1 MKKRITGILLACLV
15 VAALAGCSK
24 KAETVTP
31 ASTIAETQETAEEVV
46 ETEESK
52 ETNTTDAFVPFED
65 PNGMFTLS
73 YPGTPEE
80 NRQTVP
86 VAGTSIEMISYF
98 LQMEN
103 CAYNLSYSD
112 YPEGVMGDSSVML
125 DTAIAGL
132 PSEVEESTDITLGDY
147 MGKEVKF
154 STQSGDTTVTF
165 FQRVYIVGDRMYQL
179 QAMNDSGERTPDVD
193 VFFDSFALT
202 EQEKHRTTKIPHSVD
217 MYRQ

>member
-15 VAALAGCSK
+15 VAALAGCGK

-31 ASTIAETQETAEEVV
+31 ASTVTETQETAEAVV
-46 ETEESK
+46 ETEESE

-103 CAYNLSYSD
+103 YAYNLSYSD

-132 PSEVEESTDITLGDY
+132 PSEVEESTDINLGD
-147 MGKEVKF
+147 K
-154 STQSGDTTVTF
+154 
-165 FQRVYIVGDRMYQL
+165 L
-179 QAMNDSGERTPDVD
+179 
-193 VFFDSFALT
+193 
-202 EQEKHRTTKIPHSVD
+202 
-217 MYRQ
+217 